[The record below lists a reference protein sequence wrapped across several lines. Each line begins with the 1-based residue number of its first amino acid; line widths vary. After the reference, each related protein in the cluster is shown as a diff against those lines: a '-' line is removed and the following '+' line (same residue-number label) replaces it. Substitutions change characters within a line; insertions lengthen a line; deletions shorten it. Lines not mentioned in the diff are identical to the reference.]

1 MRITPIKILTAA
13 LLSGSL
19 ALAPALLAG
28 ASGTTTTIPSSLTP
42 HMKSFCQS
50 EAMLYAAPAQL
61 AKMWPDV
68 TSTPTVAQAKNM
80 VTRLY
85 TMSYQ
90 EFGNFSID
98 APTKALHAG
107 IYAVGLASEKQF
119 GEASFFSPGFNISHT
134 AAAEAGYTA
143 IIEKSAA
150 AVKKFFA
157 SQATVLVG
165 YCRGFNDT
173 HQVDE
178 FAVLTTTSAQAVLR
192 AGDTVT
198 ATAAILKKAA
208 EQVGHYVIF
217 VSLSGHG
224 AAETAHYRV
233 AAITGMVNACTTVPS
248 SLPTLPVSVP
258 C

>member
-50 EAMLYAAPAQL
+50 EGMFYAAPAQL
-61 AKMWPDV
+61 AKLWPDV
-68 TSTPTVAQAKNM
+68 TSTPTPAQANDM

-90 EFGNFSID
+90 EFDSFSID
-98 APTKALHAG
+98 APTKTLKAG
-107 IYAVGLASEKQF
+107 LRAVGVASQKQF
-119 GEASFFSPGFNISHT
+119 EEATFFNPGFNATHT

-143 IIEKSAA
+143 IIEKEAA
-150 AVKKFFA
+150 TVKKFFA
-157 SQATVLVG
+157 SQASVLVG
-165 YCRGFNDT
+165 YCRRFNDT
-173 HQVDE
+173 SLVQAD
-178 FAVLTTTSAQAVLR
+178 AVQATFSAQGAMHV
-192 AGDTVT
+192 DNITTVT
-198 ATAAILKKAA
+198 PSILKKAA
-208 EQVGHYVIF
+208 KRAPHYVIF
-217 VSLSGHG
+217 VSLTGHG
-224 AAETAHYRV
+224 AAAVAHYRV
-233 AAITGMVNACTTVPS
+233 AAITEMVNVCTTVPVKS
-248 SLPTLPVSVP
+248 GTPPVSVP